1 MTDQPKTDLLK
12 TDLPETGRSQTGRP
26 DIGRPEI
33 GSSSGGD
40 LSGEPV
46 VQHQPSVVAEV
57 QVLPLLSEE
66 ISVSRRIVETGV
78 VRVATV
84 TRGREVLVDEPVVHE
99 RVEVER
105 VPVGRFVDAFPDVR
119 EEGDTTIIPVVEEVI
134 VVEKRLRL
142 KEEVHLRRVRVTEQ
156 HQELVVV
163 REQDAI
169 ITRNK
174 PGVGSSD

>member
-1 MTDQPKTDLLK
+1 MSNQ
-12 TDLPETGRSQTGRP
+12 PETDRP
-26 DIGRPEI
+26 IAGPPEI
-33 GSSSGGD
+33 ISSPGRDQSD
-40 LSGEPV
+40 ELV
-46 VQHQPSVVAEV
+46 VQPQSAIAEL

-66 ISVSRRIVETGV
+66 ILVSRRSVETGV

-84 TRGREVLVDEPVVHE
+84 TRGREVLVDEPVIYE

-105 VPVGRFVDAFPDVR
+105 IPVGRFVDAFPDVR
-119 EEGDTTIIPVVEEVI
+119 EEGDTTIIPVIEEVI

-174 PGVGSSD
+174 LGVGSSD

>member
-1 MTDQPKTDLLK
+1 MTN
-12 TDLPETGRSQTGRP
+12 LPGTGLPAAGRPHTGRP
-26 DIGRPEI
+26 DTV
-33 GSSSGGD
+33 SSPGVEQ
-40 LSGEPV
+40 SGESV
-46 VQHQPSVVAEV
+46 VQPQPAVAEV
-57 QVLPLLSEE
+57 QVVPLLSEE

-78 VRVATV
+78 VKVSTV

-105 VPVGRFVDAFPDVR
+105 IPVGRFVDAFPDVR
-119 EEGDTTIIPVVEEVI
+119 EEGDTTIIPVIEEVI

-142 KEEVHLRRVRVTEQ
+142 KEEVHLRRVRVTDQ

-174 PGVGSSD
+174 PGVSSSD